1 MQQLAVLLLLAC
13 VLLASVVAMPP
24 VQVVASVK
32 GKKYDVT
39 AESVEEFTRTVE
51 EVAGLEAGQQS
62 VLFRGKVLKPTD
74 RFDDLGISA
83 GDVLNVVKGRKQRAA
98 EEAVGADGGVS
109 TTKSA
114 TGGLGSVPSMADLQ
128 SMSAEAM
135 KNPEEVQKAM
145 QQMDQLLD
153 SDFVDEY
160 FSDDEKLEK
169 ARLDMLEKLDQYEQ
183 MMPGFKAQA
192 QEIASS
198 PEKWKEAMSQAKQQ
212 IVTMKRARDEA
223 RSKGGKAQ
231 PTPTSPPS
239 TKGVADSIDDVPEGE
254 E

>member
-1 MQQLAVLLLLAC
+1 
-13 VLLASVVAMPP
+13 
-24 VQVVASVK
+24 
-32 GKKYDVT
+32 
-39 AESVEEFTRTVE
+39 
-51 EVAGLEAGQQS
+51 
-62 VLFRGKVLKPTD
+62 
-74 RFDDLGISA
+74 
-83 GDVLNVVKGRKQRAA
+83 
-98 EEAVGADGGVS
+98 
-109 TTKSA
+109 
-114 TGGLGSVPSMADLQ
+114 
-128 SMSAEAM
+128 M

>member
-1 MQQLAVLLLLAC
+1 MLALLIAC
-13 VLLASVVAMPP
+13 VLVLSVVRAMPP

-32 GKKYDVT
+32 GKKYEVT

-74 RFDDLGISA
+74 RFEDLGISA

-98 EEAVGADGGVS
+98 EEAVGADGGVA

-114 TGGLGSVPSMADLQ
+114 SGGLGSVPSMADLQ

-183 MMPGFKAQA
+183 ILRWSVVRK
-192 QEIASS
+192 
-198 PEKWKEAMSQAKQQ
+198 
-212 IVTMKRARDEA
+212 
-223 RSKGGKAQ
+223 
-231 PTPTSPPS
+231 
-239 TKGVADSIDDVPEGE
+239 
-254 E
+254 